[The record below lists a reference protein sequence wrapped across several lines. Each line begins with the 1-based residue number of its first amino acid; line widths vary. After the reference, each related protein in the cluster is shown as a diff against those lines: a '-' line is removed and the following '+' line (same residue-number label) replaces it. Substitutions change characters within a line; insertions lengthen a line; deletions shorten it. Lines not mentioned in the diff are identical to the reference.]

1 MKFYKPA
8 PSEGARVPPPLSDDD
23 IDIPEAEQRQ
33 DTAPETDYNDCALPL
48 APYACRPDRSAGRL
62 HDEPES
68 RYRTAFQRDR
78 DRIIHATAFRR
89 LRHKTQVFVNDEGD
103 HYRTRLTHT
112 LEVAQVARTLARAL
126 SVNEDLTESI
136 ALAHDLGHTPFA
148 HIGEEYLSRCMDP
161 YGGFSHNDQS
171 LRVLTVLE
179 RRYPRWNGLNLSWE
193 TLEGLAKHGGPVV
206 GDIPFTLAQIQ
217 AVTDFQL
224 DLWPSMEA
232 QIAGLSDDIA
242 YNAHDVEDGLRAGLF
257 TLDDF
262 ADVPLANDILE
273 TIRDLWPDMDDHYT
287 TQELIREMMGAMVE
301 DVLDETNRRISE
313 ISPQSPDDIRQAGRA
328 TVAFS
333 DPMRDRVDDM
343 RDFLFERMYRH
354 YTVNRM
360 WLKVERVITDLF
372 NAFMTNHHLLPTE
385 WQAHVVQA
393 AGLDDDSARAR
404 VIADYIA
411 GMTDRYALREHE
423 KMFNIYKELR

>member
-1 MKFYKPA
+1 MNLYGSGKPPVGRVLPRLTDEVPDFEPEIIEDQA
-8 PSEGARVPPPLSDDD
+8 PVLSD
-23 IDIPEAEQRQ
+23 A
-33 DTAPETDYNDCALPL
+33 YCALPL
-48 APYACRPDRSAGRL
+48 APYACHPDRSAGRL

-112 LEVAQVARTLARAL
+112 LEVTQVARTLARAL
-126 SVNEDLTESI
+126 AINEDLTESI

-148 HIGEEYLSRCMDP
+148 HIGEEYLARCMDP

-193 TLEGLAKHGGPVV
+193 TLEGVVKHGGPVT
-206 GDIPFTLAQIQ
+206 GDLPFTLTQMQ
-217 AVTDFQL
+217 ALTDFQL
-224 DLWPSMEA
+224 DLWPSLEA
-232 QIAGLSDDIA
+232 QVAGLADDVA

-257 TLDDF
+257 TLEDL
-262 ADVPLANDILE
+262 AEVPFTREILE
-273 TIRDLWPDMDDHYT
+273 TIRDLWPDLNTHYA
-287 TQELIREMMGAMVE
+287 TQEMIREMMGAMVE
-301 DVLDETNRRISE
+301 DILTETGCRLSE
-313 ISPQSPDDIRQAGRA
+313 VSPRSPDDIRQAGRV

-333 DPMRDRVDDM
+333 DSMRDRVDEL

-372 NAFMTNHHLLPTE
+372 NAFMTSHHLLPTE
-385 WQAHVVQA
+385 WQGHVAQSD
-393 AGLDDDSARAR
+393 GLADESARAR

-423 KMFNIYKELR
+423 KLFNIYRDLR